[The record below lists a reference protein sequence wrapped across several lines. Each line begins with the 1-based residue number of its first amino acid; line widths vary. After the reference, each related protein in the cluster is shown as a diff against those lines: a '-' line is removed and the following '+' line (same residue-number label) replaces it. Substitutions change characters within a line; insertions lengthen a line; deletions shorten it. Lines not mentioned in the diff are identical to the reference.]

1 MKNPGNL
8 LLSTCKLE
16 VIAQDNNID
25 TISVVKSS
33 IESLDFGSMPKI
45 FKPEQNIHV
54 IFKQNILPRKTKSRK
69 VLRAMINVL
78 Q

>member
-33 IESLDFGSMPKI
+33 IESLDFASMPKN
-45 FKPEQNIHV
+45 FKPEHNIHV
-54 IFKQNILPRKTKSRK
+54 NFKQNILPRKTKSRK